1 MDISL
6 ILVIKISKINQETI
20 SIESYKGGYACI
32 SPGNW
37 LNLIEKPINVIEM
50 DLNGSFSMN
59 DQLAYTI
66 GRYYLGFPPW
76 NQYTVYY
83 GFTGSCRSSHFLHF
97 K

>member
-20 SIESYKGGYACI
+20 SIE
-32 SPGNW
+32 
-37 LNLIEKPINVIEM
+37 LNLIEKPIDVIEM
-50 DLNGSFSMN
+50 DLNGSFSLN

-76 NQYTVYY
+76 NQYTVYH

-97 K
+97 KQIKRKCFALLDSG